1 MKKALGCFAVAGLF
15 IIACAHAPTKPG
27 ERADLVTAAHKTIQ
41 KMEATD
47 PGIRNLL
54 DQSVAYV
61 VFPAVGEGGF
71 IVGGGAG
78 SGVVFEHGKQAGF
91 AEVSHASIGALAGG
105 QRYAEIVIIKDPA
118 AFEDL
123 KSGRFDVGAKAQAVI
138 LRSGASTNTT
148 FEKGVAVFI
157 DPIRGGMVNASVTG
171 QRIRLTL

>member
-1 MKKALGCFAVAGLF
+1 
-15 IIACAHAPTKPG
+15 
-27 ERADLVTAAHKTIQ
+27 
-41 KMEATD
+41 
-47 PGIRNLL
+47 
-54 DQSVAYV
+54 
-61 VFPAVGEGGF
+61 
-71 IVGGGAG
+71 
-78 SGVVFEHGKQAGF
+78 VVFEHGKQVGF
-91 AEVSHASIGALAGG
+91 AEVSHASVGALAGG

-171 QRIRLTL
+171 QRLRLTL